1 MEKWCLRSLY
11 IGSWSDW
18 ELSRSKV
25 SRKSLSVE
33 SAIHRWMCETAH
45 RLEHLI
51 ALCEPQNISSKSE
64 ARELSTPHVWIEESC
79 DLMSW
84 KSKPCFFSSDE
95 REKPKFWRA
104 ILRAKV
110 QNSYVLGLG
119 LTRVQIDKYWILVF
133 IREPEFSRRYEW
145 EIEDYSD
152 LPTKILGVGNNR
164 EVFRGDVPSRIY
176 WTQFNCLLRS
186 L

>member
-1 MEKWCLRSLY
+1 
-11 IGSWSDW
+11 
-18 ELSRSKV
+18 
-25 SRKSLSVE
+25 
-33 SAIHRWMCETAH
+33 MCETAC

-51 ALCEPQNISSKSE
+51 ALCEPRNVSSIFE
-64 ARELSTPHVWIEESC
+64 ACELSTPHVWIEESC